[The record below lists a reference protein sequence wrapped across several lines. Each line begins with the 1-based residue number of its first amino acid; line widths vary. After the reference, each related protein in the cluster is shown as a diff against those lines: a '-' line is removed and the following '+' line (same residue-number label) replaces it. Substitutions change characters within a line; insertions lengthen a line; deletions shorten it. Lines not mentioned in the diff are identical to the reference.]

1 MIKKSRF
8 VLAIGLVLA
17 LGVGSLAFADGA
29 SDNTAFVDGGVTPK
43 KLDKK
48 KFKPVNLFS
57 GVRTEVTGGV
67 NGLQANPTVEYISY
81 DKNIKFDFNAGDVC
95 TTLPP
100 SGSTPDQA
108 KAACPK
114 SSYLGSGE
122 AEVQGPG
129 IPPITDITVSV
140 FRGPAKNGIQLHT
153 FSPTLGQAAPTVLG
167 SIVKS
172 NAGSKFG
179 YALSVPNAPETG
191 ATDDHEVQRD
201 HQQGQQGRLR
211 ALQEQEVD
219 VPAHDHVQRR
229 LVGHGGPV
237 RCRASRRGRSSFSSL

>member
-81 DKNIKFDFNAGDVC
+81 DKNIKFNFNAGDVC

-108 KAACPK
+108 KAACPP

-129 IPPITDITVSV
+129 IPPITDIVVSV

-167 SIVKS
+167 SVVKS
-172 NAGSKFG
+172 TAGSKFG

-191 ATDDHEVQRD
+191 GLMITKFNATISKASKAVTARCKNKKFVFQRKVTYND
-201 HQQGQQGRLR
+201 GSSETTPDLT
-211 ALQEQEVD
+211 
-219 VPAHDHVQRR
+219 VPCKQKKKKK
-229 LVGHGGPV
+229 
-237 RCRASRRGRSSFSSL
+237 

>member
-29 SDNTAFVDGGVTPK
+29 SNNTAFVDGGVTPK

-48 KFKPVNLFS
+48 KFKPGRPAPRDS
-57 GVRTEVTGGV
+57 HRGHRRRQRPAGQPER
-67 NGLQANPTVEYISY
+67 VEYISY
-81 DKNIKFDFNAGDVC
+81 DKNIKFNFNAGEVSARRC
-95 TTLPP
+95 ASREHPGP
-100 SGSTPDQA
+100 GG
-108 KAACPK
+108 AACPP

-129 IPPITDITVSV
+129 IPPITDIVVSV

-167 SIVKS
+167 SVVKS
-172 NAGSKFG
+172 NAGSSFG

-191 ATDDHEVQRD
+191 GLMITKFNATISKASKAVTARCKNKKFLFQRKVTYND
-201 HQQGQQGRLR
+201 GSSETTADLS
-211 ALQEQEVD
+211 
-219 VPAHDHVQRR
+219 VPCKQKKKKK
-229 LVGHGGPV
+229 
-237 RCRASRRGRSSFSSL
+237 